1 MKKLVLTAL
10 VVVIGLAPALVF
22 AQTGSTPGPTNPNP
36 APSSRPGSPPGGSIP
51 NTPGMPPAPPS
62 GSPTTPNTTSP
73 STSSPGT
80 RYTNKAEC
88 ERAGGKWHG
97 VQKKCDMGG

>member
-1 MKKLVLTAL
+1 MIEV
-10 VVVIGLAPALVF
+10 LVF
-22 AQTGSTPGPTNPNP
+22 LLFHLLV
-36 APSSRPGSPPGGSIP
+36 SSSERIPLLTLAPGGSIP

-62 GSPTTPNTTSP
+62 GGSPTTPSTTSP
-73 STSSPGT
+73 STDSSGQ
-80 RYTNKAEC
+80 RFTNKADC